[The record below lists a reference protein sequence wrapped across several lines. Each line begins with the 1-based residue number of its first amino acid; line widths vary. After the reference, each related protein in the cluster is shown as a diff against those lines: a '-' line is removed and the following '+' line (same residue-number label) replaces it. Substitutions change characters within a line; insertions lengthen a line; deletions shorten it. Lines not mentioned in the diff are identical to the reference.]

1 MKRIIAI
8 IAALIITALSLTG
21 CFGMGTNTSSGTS
34 TADQANAE
42 DVSAYSK
49 DFEGLQK
56 YITDRN
62 TAEKQEI
69 FYDVVGANNGV
80 RYIFNK
86 NAYIEIYDFTDTKN
100 ETAKNIISDIK
111 DDGKFRPMEDGTE
124 MTAVITDSGNYVI
137 AWDASRSYDYAGKVA
152 TDELKANW

>member
-1 MKRIIAI
+1 MKKIIAV
-8 IAALIITALSLTG
+8 IAALMITALSLTG
-21 CFGMGTNTSSGTS
+21 CFGMGANQASGS
-34 TADQANAE
+34 TADQANAQ
-42 DVSAYSK
+42 DVSAYDK
-49 DFEGLQK
+49 DFAGLQK

-69 FYDVVGANNGV
+69 YYDIVGAKDGI

-86 NAYIEIYDFTDTKN
+86 NAYVEIYDFTGIES
-100 ETAKNIISDIK
+100 ETAKKIMYEIK
-111 DDGKFRPMEDGTE
+111 DNGKFRPMEDGTE
-124 MTAVITDSGNYVI
+124 MTGVITDSGNYVI